1 MGPILG
7 VLVEPSVALAF
18 VALFYAFV
26 ALFDKD
32 PSTGGCFP
40 PTSRCASKSLTC

>member
-7 VLVEPSVALAF
+7 VLVEPSVAL
-18 VALFYAFV
+18 AFV